1 MAAAV
6 RAGHGEHVIGEL
18 YRAMGQAVWH
28 AEPPGGADFQPVL
41 EHTAEAGDLEAILA
55 QVGLPTDLAAA
66 AQSPAWDPT
75 LRADTDQAL
84 ERVGGGVGTP
94 ILSVAPPDGPAF
106 FGPVISEVPG
116 DGDAVMLWDAV
127 ETLARWPGFAELKRS
142 LRQFPNTPVT
152 RHIAGDETRL
162 S

>member
-28 AEPPGGADFQPVL
+28 AEPPGGDDVQPVL

-94 ILSVAPPDGPAF
+94 ILSFAPPDGPAF

-116 DGDAVMLWDAV
+116 DEDAVMLWDAV